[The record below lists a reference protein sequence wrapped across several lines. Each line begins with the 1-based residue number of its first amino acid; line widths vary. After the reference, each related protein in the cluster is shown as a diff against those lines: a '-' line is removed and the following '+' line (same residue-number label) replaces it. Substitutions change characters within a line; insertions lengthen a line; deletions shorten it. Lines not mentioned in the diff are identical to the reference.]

1 MSGER
6 NMHTGRRTLR
16 IIKVKLNELLMMK
29 PYRKIERV
37 EQDMYKIGG

>member
-1 MSGER
+1 MSEKGICIRDVEPEDY
-6 NMHTGRRTLR
+6 
-16 IIKVKLNELLMMK
+16 KSKLNELLMMK